1 MKVAF
6 SKELPFTP
14 EFQDNKKL
22 PVEQQLSFLV
32 KPMTTLDLIDLTDVL
47 KTVGFTQGEV
57 KDLTTEQMKTIV
69 KEAGKYVPKYSTM
82 SGAEGFS
89 MDEVIAYPAF
99 LALASE
105 VLFQLLNVSSPNKDD
120 VKNS

>member
-6 SKELPFTP
+6 SKEVPFVP
-14 EFQDNKKL
+14 EFQKNKEL
-22 PVEQQLSFLV
+22 PLEEQLSFKL
-32 KPMTTLDLIDLTDVL
+32 KPMITLDLIDLTDVL
-47 KTVGFTQGEV
+47 KTVGFTAGEQT
-57 KDLTTEQMKTIV
+57 DMTTDQMKTVV

-82 SGAEGFS
+82 SGADGFTIE
-89 MDEVIAYPAF
+89 EVIGYPAF

-105 VLFQLLNVSSPNKDD
+105 VLFQLLNISSPNTAD